1 MTNLQTEFQS
11 INQKFQLMEKEIARH
26 VHTQECQKKLIE
38 KLKRQVEAWDDLK
51 KVVEKYQNDTE
62 GGERESDQIFETKT
76 CSENKET
83 ENELHS
89 IKDRIK
95 HLTFEKWGMSEK
107 KHAAVLAERFIYYNK
122 DLCSI
127 GRQMADYY
135 RKTYSGKDPAKK
147 EEKINEKHN
156 SLVCVYSEAD
166 WEYLDYLIT
175 TILKIQ

>member
-95 HLTFEKWGMSEK
+95 HMNHVPQQFDNT
-107 KHAAVLAERFIYYNK
+107 
-122 DLCSI
+122 DLVSI

-175 TILKIQ
+175 TTLKIQ